1 MKSKHIILRS
11 NSLATRDVWRGA
23 GTLQPSAAAPAAQS
37 LSAES
42 VAIDRRA
49 IPLLTRDAGVLA
61 IAPAMPVRLV
71 APFDF
76 DGGAIA
82 AQTVTWGV
90 HAVAADT
97 SPFTGE
103 GIVVA
108 VLDTGIDATH
118 PAFAGVNLV
127 QKDFTGDGNGDQ
139 HGHGTHCAGT
149 IFGRAVNGTRIGVAP
164 GVTRALI
171 GKVLDSG
178 GGGSS
183 DNIVEAM
190 LWAVEEGAHVISMS
204 IGMDFGGYVKQL
216 TDSGM
221 PVELATSRALEGYR
235 TNTRLFDSLA
245 EHVRARGLETH
256 PTLIVAAAGNESRRD
271 QNPDFEVAVS
281 PPAIAEGIV
290 SVAALGD
297 AQGGYVT
304 AAFSNT
310 GANVSGP
317 GVGVVSAKLGGGLQ
331 TMSGTS
337 MATPHVAGVAV
348 LWAQQLA
355 ARNALNGFNLI
366 GKLAGTASSEHL
378 KEGYDPFDVG
388 AGLVQCPQSA

>member
-1 MKSKHIILRS
+1 MKSKHIILRTG
-11 NSLATRDVWRGA
+11 SLATRDVWRGVPA
-23 GTLQPSAAAPAAQS
+23 LQPSAAGVAGVALSSES
-37 LSAES
+37 LL
-42 VAIDRRA
+42 IDRHT
-49 IPLLTRDAGVLA
+49 IPFLTRDSSVLA
-61 IAPAMPVRLV
+61 IAPAMPMKLV
-71 APFDF
+71 SPFDS
-76 DGGAIA
+76 DIAEVA

-97 SPFTGE
+97 SPFTGD

-108 VLDTGIDATH
+108 VLDTGIDSSH
-118 PAFAGVNLV
+118 PAFAGVDLV
-127 QKDFTGDGNGDQ
+127 QKDFTGEGNGDQ

-190 LWAVEEGAHVISMS
+190 LWAVEEGAHIISMS
-204 IGMDFGGYVKQL
+204 IGMDFPGYVRQL
-216 TDSGM
+216 TESGM

-245 EHVRARGLETH
+245 EHVRARGLQTH
-256 PTLIVAAAGNESRRD
+256 PTLIIAAAGNESRRD
-271 QNPDFEVAVS
+271 QDPDFEVAVA
-281 PPAIAEGIV
+281 PPAVAEGIV
-290 SVAALGD
+290 SVAALGESP
-297 AQGGYVT
+297 AGYAT
-304 AAFSNT
+304 APFSNT

-317 GVGVVSAKLGGGLQ
+317 GVGIVSAGAGGGLR

-337 MATPHVAGVAV
+337 MATPHVAGVAA

-355 ARNALNGFNLI
+355 ERNALNVFNLV
-366 GKLAGTASSEHL
+366 GKLAGAASNEQL
-378 KEGYDPFDVG
+378 KEGFDPFDVG